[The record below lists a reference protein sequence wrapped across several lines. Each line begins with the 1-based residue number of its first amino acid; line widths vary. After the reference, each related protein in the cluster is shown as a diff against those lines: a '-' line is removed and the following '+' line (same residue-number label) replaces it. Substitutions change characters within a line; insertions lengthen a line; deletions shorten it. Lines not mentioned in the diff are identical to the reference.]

1 MLKLILRV
9 SVVSAGGNV
18 SKDVVL
24 DETKT
29 VCVDFDDTLCLD
41 NELGPPCKSLLDF
54 ISKNYKEIDY
64 VIYSARSP
72 IKDGVVNTTIEDW
85 LKKYKVSR
93 YFKKIIYGKPKALFY
108 IDDKACVWDIKE

>member
-1 MLKLILRV
+1 MRKLILRA
-9 SVVSAGGNV
+9 SVVNVGGNV
-18 SKDVVL
+18 SKEVVL

-41 NELGPPCKSLLDF
+41 NKLGPPCQSLLDF
-54 ISKNYKEIDY
+54 IAKNYKEIDY

-72 IKDGVVNTTIEDW
+72 IKDGVVNTTIEEW
-85 LKKYKVSR
+85 LAKHKISR

-108 IDDKACVWDIKE
+108 IDDKACVWDIKK